1 MEILVEGQLQGFH
14 VNNSNVLAMPLEARL
29 DPKPPVSIS
38 QSATFEI
45 LVKLSH
51 SSCSAAESSRFALR
65 KPSVLIGFV
74 RGIRESGVHW
84 LPFDQPL
91 STT

>member
-1 MEILVEGQLQGFH
+1 
-14 VNNSNVLAMPLEARL
+14 MPPEARL

-51 SSCSAAESSRFALR
+51 SRCSAAESLDKYTRFALR

-74 RGIRESGVHW
+74 RGIREFGVHW